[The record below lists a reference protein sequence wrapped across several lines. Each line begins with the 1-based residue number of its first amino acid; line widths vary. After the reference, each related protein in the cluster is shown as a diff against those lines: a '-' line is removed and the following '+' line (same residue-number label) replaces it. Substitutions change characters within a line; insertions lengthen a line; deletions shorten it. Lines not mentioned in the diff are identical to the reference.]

1 METVPVG
8 LLFPF
13 LKSIPAKPTW
23 MVSINAVEAGGSRS
37 GLFPSPPPP
46 SPRATA
52 ARGAAGAALR
62 TCRELAAL
70 TQPRSGCPPP
80 PGLSFLVSSSGSL
93 ISLSTLFIPLPMAR
107 WQLTCVPRSP
117 WEPSRGAHAPGQQP
131 RAHLCIAEGPDGGC
145 VCVVEGEAGYPETSA
160 SSKGHV
166 EVWGR
171 RRPGDL
177 DTAPSGRQYN

>member
-1 METVPVG
+1 MAISGSDEPVRVNMETVPVG

-23 MVSINAVEAGGSRS
+23 IVSINAVEAGGSRS

-93 ISLSTLFIPLPMAR
+93 RVLPL
-107 WQLTCVPRSP
+107 
-117 WEPSRGAHAPGQQP
+117 
-131 RAHLCIAEGPDGGC
+131 
-145 VCVVEGEAGYPETSA
+145 
-160 SSKGHV
+160 
-166 EVWGR
+166 
-171 RRPGDL
+171 
-177 DTAPSGRQYN
+177 APSSSLYPWPGGSSPVCPGLLGSPAEALTHLGSSLGLISV